1 MSYGLSVKSKS
12 QDIEVLKLRLREFAV
27 TRDWEQFH
35 SVRNLILA
43 LVGEVGEL
51 AAEFQWISDDDIVNA
66 LQDSGKRESVGSEI
80 ADVFIYLLR
89 LSDITGIDLAE
100 ELKKKLAI
108 NEKRYPADKAKGSAA
123 KYTAYE

>member
-12 QDIEVLKLRLREFAV
+12 QDIEALKLQLREFAV
-27 TRDWEQFH
+27 ARDWEQFH

-51 AAEFQWISDDDIVNA
+51 AAEFQWISDDDIARA
-66 LQDSGKRESVGSEI
+66 LQDGDKRESVGSEI

-100 ELKKKLAI
+100 ELKKKLAV
-108 NEKRYPADKAKGSAA
+108 NEERYPADKAKGSAA

>member
-1 MSYGLSVKSKS
+1 MEITELQS
-12 QDIEVLKLRLREFAV
+12 QLGVFAQE
-27 TRDWEQFH
+27 RDWEQFH

-66 LQDSGKRESVGSEI
+66 LQDSGKRVSVGSEI

-89 LSDITGIDLAE
+89 LADITGIDLAE
-100 ELKKKLAI
+100 ELTKKLAI
-108 NEKRYPADKAKGSAA
+108 NEERYPPDKARGSAA

>member
-27 TRDWEQFH
+27 ARDWEQFH

-51 AAEFQWISDDDIVNA
+51 AAEFQWISDDDIAKA
-66 LQDSGKRESVGSEI
+66 LQDSDKRESVGSEI

-89 LSDITGIDLAE
+89 LSDITGIDLVE
-100 ELKKKLAI
+100 ELKKKLVI
-108 NEKRYPADKAKGSAA
+108 NEERYPADKAKGSAA

>member
-1 MSYGLSVKSKS
+1 MKSES
-12 QDIEVLKLRLREFAV
+12 QDIEVLKLRLREFEV

-89 LSDITGIDLAE
+89 LADITGIDLAE
-100 ELKKKLAI
+100 ELTKKLAI
-108 NEKRYPADKAKGSAA
+108 NEERYPPDKARGSAA

>member
-1 MSYGLSVKSKS
+1 MKSKS
-12 QDIEVLKLRLREFAV
+12 QDIEALKLQLREFAV
-27 TRDWEQFH
+27 ARDWEQFH

-51 AAEFQWISDDDIVNA
+51 AAEFQWISDDDIAKA
-66 LQDSGKRESVGSEI
+66 LQDSDKRESVGSEI

-89 LSDITGIDLAE
+89 LADITGIDLAE

-108 NEKRYPADKAKGSAA
+108 NEERYPADKAKGSAA

>member
-1 MSYGLSVKSKS
+1 MKSKS

-27 TRDWEQFH
+27 ERDWQQFH
-35 SVRNLILA
+35 SVRNLVLA

-51 AAEFQWISDDDIVNA
+51 AAEFQWISDDDIARA
-66 LQDSGKRESVGSEI
+66 LQDSKKRESVGSEI
-80 ADVFIYLLR
+80 ADIFIYLLR

-100 ELKKKLAI
+100 ELKKKLAT
-108 NEKRYPADKAKGSAA
+108 NEERYPADRAKGSAA

>member
-1 MSYGLSVKSKS
+1 MKPKSRE
-12 QDIEVLKLRLREFAV
+12 IEVLKLRLREFAV
-27 TRDWEQFH
+27 ERDWEQFH

-51 AAEFQWISDDDIVNA
+51 AAEFQWISDEDIVNA
-66 LQDSGKRESVGSEI
+66 LQDISKRESVGSEI

-100 ELKKKLAI
+100 ELEKKLAI
-108 NEKRYPADKAKGSAA
+108 NEERYPADKAKGSAA

>member
-1 MSYGLSVKSKS
+1 MKSKS

-27 TRDWEQFH
+27 ARDWQQFH
-35 SVRNLILA
+35 SVRNLVLA

-51 AAEFQWISDDDIVNA
+51 AAEFQWISDDDIARA
-66 LQDSGKRESVGSEI
+66 LQDSDKRESVGSEF

-100 ELKKKLAI
+100 ELKKKLAV
-108 NEKRYPADKAKGSAA
+108 NEERYPADKAKGSAA

>member
-1 MSYGLSVKSKS
+1 MKSKS

-27 TRDWEQFH
+27 ARDWEQFH

-51 AAEFQWISDDDIVNA
+51 AAEFQWISDDDIANA
-66 LQDSGKRESVGSEI
+66 LQDCDKRESVGSEI

-100 ELKKKLAI
+100 ELKKKLVI
-108 NEKRYPADKAKGSAA
+108 NEGRYPADKAKGSAA

>member
-1 MSYGLSVKSKS
+1 LSYGLSVKSKS

-27 TRDWEQFH
+27 ARDWEQFH

-51 AAEFQWISDDDIVNA
+51 AAEFQWISDEDIANA
-66 LQDSGKRESVGSEI
+66 LQDTNKRESVSSEI

-108 NEKRYPADKAKGSAA
+108 NEERYPADKAKGSAA